1 MTYTIK
7 IKDTSK
13 KAKCII
19 NMLKSLREDYD
30 FIEISEEKKEK
41 TSIKINRELKLRY
54 DLFRKNPNGKDWA
67 ELKKELM
74 SK

>member
-7 IKDTSK
+7 ISDKSK
-13 KAKCII
+13 KAKSII

-41 TSIKINRELKLRY
+41 LSIKISRELRLRY
-54 DLFRKNPNGKDWA
+54 DLFSKNPNGKDWD